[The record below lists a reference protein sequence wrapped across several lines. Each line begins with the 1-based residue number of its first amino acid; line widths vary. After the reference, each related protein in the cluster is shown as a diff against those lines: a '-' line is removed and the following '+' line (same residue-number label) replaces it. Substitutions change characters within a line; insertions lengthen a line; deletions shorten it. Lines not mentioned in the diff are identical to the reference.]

1 MRITNNPNP
10 IKTNISFG
18 VLVPIKNY
26 SGPILKLTKEDK
38 DKINILQK
46 SISQLEIELYK
57 LKNYFGYK
65 QMSTQTSNYY
75 ADKFDN
81 INFKIEN
88 LREMI
93 KEIKISRLKSQQK
106 SDQFVRNN

>member
-1 MRITNNPNP
+1 MRITNNCNH

-26 SGPILKLTKEDK
+26 NGQILKLTKEDK
-38 DKINILQK
+38 DKINSLQK
-46 SISQLEIELYK
+46 SISQLEIELYRLEK
-57 LKNYFGYK
+57 YFSNK
-65 QMSTQTSNYY
+65 HLSTQISNYY

-106 SDQFVRNN
+106 SDQFVRSN